1 VAVLIGAGRF
11 VRYSSSETMPRFAAN
26 LGFLFPELPFTER
39 FGAAAAAGFG
49 AVEFAQPYPY
59 EARELAELLEANG
72 LACILFNLPMGD
84 TAAGDFG
91 IAGLPGRE
99 AEFREG
105 VGRAIEYARAL
116 GNERINCIAGK
127 APAQA
132 DPALLRATLVAN
144 LRFAARELK
153 AAGITLLLEPINT
166 IDAPGF
172 LVPRPADG
180 AAILAETG
188 SGNAGLQY
196 DIYHAAMMGD
206 DPVEGLA
213 RFAPVIRH
221 VQFADA
227 PGRHEP
233 GTGRVDLAACFARLD
248 ALGYEGWTA
257 AEYRPSKPTLETLG
271 WLGPGAP

>member
-1 VAVLIGAGRF
+1 
-11 VRYSSSETMPRFAAN
+11 MPRFAAN
-26 LGFLFPELPFTER
+26 LGFLFPEHPFPDR

-59 EARELAELLEANG
+59 DARELAELLEANG
-72 LACILFNLPMGD
+72 LECILFNLPMGN

-91 IAGLPGRE
+91 IACLPGRE

-105 VGRAIEYARAL
+105 VGRAIAYAQAL
-116 GNERINCIAGK
+116 GNERINCITGK
-127 APAQA
+127 APAGA

-144 LRFAARELK
+144 LRFAAQELRR
-153 AAGITLLLEPINT
+153 AGITLLLEPINT
-166 IDAPGF
+166 HDAPGF

-180 AAILAETG
+180 ASILAETG
-188 SGNAGLQY
+188 ADNAGLQY

-206 DPVEGLA
+206 DPLEGLA
-213 RFAPVIRH
+213 QFAPVIRH

-233 GTGRVDLAACFARLD
+233 GTGRVDIAGCFARLD
-248 ALGYEGWTA
+248 ALGYEGWTS
-257 AEYRPSKPTLETLG
+257 AEYRPSKPTVDTLG
-271 WLGPGAP
+271 WFA